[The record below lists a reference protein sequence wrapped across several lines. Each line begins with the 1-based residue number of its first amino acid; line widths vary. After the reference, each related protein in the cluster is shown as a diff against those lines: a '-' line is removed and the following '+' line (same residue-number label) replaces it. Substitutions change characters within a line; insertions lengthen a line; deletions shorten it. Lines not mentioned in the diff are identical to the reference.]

1 MTFSAPSTKL
11 TEAPQGAR
19 TAGRRAIPVHRDIGA
34 AYGLANCVFD
44 LIIPVFN
51 GCYFAA
57 EIAIYELHGL
67 AGRRDEELLRSAT
80 LARHRSVT
88 KKAGR

>member
-1 MTFSAPSTKL
+1 M
-11 TEAPQGAR
+11 R
-19 TAGRRAIPVHRDIGA
+19 TRDRRAIPVHRDIGA

-67 AGRRDEELLRSAT
+67 AGRRDRRAASAPAT

-88 KKAGR
+88 KKGWPLI